1 MLLRSLG
8 LSQGSIIL
16 LALDQKDQKEAM
28 MKFMKKLYCSPYIA
42 NVSICLKFKRMM
54 LKYQDKNR
62 MPCLEFQV

>member
-16 LALDQKDQKEAM
+16 LALDQKDQKEAT
-28 MKFMKKLYCSPYIA
+28 MKFMKKLHCSPYIA
-42 NVSICLKFKRMM
+42 SVDICLRFKRMM

-62 MPCLEFQV
+62 MPRLEFQV